1 MGGGGRECG
10 GEEGSGDSG
19 DDAPVEQVGGVGRE
33 ECGVRSKQVYSFS
46 LYNYFMISVDVFFRG
61 RHAGVPAECVVS
73 SAGVLHPLISLPQY
87 SHALQNDAGQRSVHP
102 LV

>member
-19 DDAPVEQVGGVGRE
+19 DDTPVEQVGGVGRE

-46 LYNYFMISVDVFFRG
+46 FYDFTIS
-61 RHAGVPAECVVS
+61 
-73 SAGVLHPLISLPQY
+73 
-87 SHALQNDAGQRSVHP
+87 
-102 LV
+102 